1 MGNILKKIS
10 KNNIPN
16 NYSRKNL
23 LYDNI
28 QQELEDS
35 KDTIMGLKDTVF
47 SIENNYAKLLQQLN
61 TEIVSVKNE
70 MNTIL
75 TNNSSFSNNIT
86 KINKINNELEN
97 EIHELRNRIV
107 ILESN
112 DQFHSIIE

>member
-1 MGNILKKIS
+1 MGNIFKKVS
-10 KNNIPN
+10 KTNMVNTQ
-16 NYSRKNL
+16 SRKNL

-28 QQELEDS
+28 QQELEES
-35 KDTIMGLKDTVF
+35 KDTIIELKDTVF
-47 SIENNYAKLLQQLN
+47 SIENNYAKLLKQVN

-97 EIHELRNRIV
+97 EIQELRNRIV